1 MDKNCGIYAGSC
13 HLTTQNAVNYSTLC
27 TDYVQFLN
35 ERYFHMFLAFFN
47 QKRRYRL
54 KLEDSVAREKA
65 GERRP
70 EDSTQEKYDYECCW

>member
-1 MDKNCGIYAGSC
+1 
-13 HLTTQNAVNYSTLC
+13 
-27 TDYVQFLN
+27 
-35 ERYFHMFLAFFN
+35 MFLAFFN